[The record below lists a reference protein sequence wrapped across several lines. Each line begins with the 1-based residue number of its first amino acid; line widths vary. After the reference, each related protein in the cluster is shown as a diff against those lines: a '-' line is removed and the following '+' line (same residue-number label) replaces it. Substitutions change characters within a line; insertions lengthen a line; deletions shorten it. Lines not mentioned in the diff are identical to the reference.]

1 MNLVRDSI
9 LRHNSFLFIK
19 GVSQTLSNSARYGV
33 SCVSSILVSSVN
45 YSCDYVSCLNFG
57 SFGYLFLCVWF
68 RCRDKQRKEASRLQ
82 SVNRKLSA
90 MNKLLME
97 ENDRLQKQVSQLVCE
112 NGYMKQQLTTV
123 VCNFKKGNIVS
134 SKCLLKEKDHV
145 SLWS

>member
-1 MNLVRDSI
+1 M
-9 LRHNSFLFIK
+9 
-19 GVSQTLSNSARYGV
+19 
-33 SCVSSILVSSVN
+33 
-45 YSCDYVSCLNFG
+45 
-57 SFGYLFLCVWF
+57 LCGF

-123 VCNFKKGNIVS
+123 VCNLTFPFV
-134 SKCLLKEKDHV
+134 KCVLKESFV
-145 SLWS
+145 TPISSTCSLSYKVTDLLF